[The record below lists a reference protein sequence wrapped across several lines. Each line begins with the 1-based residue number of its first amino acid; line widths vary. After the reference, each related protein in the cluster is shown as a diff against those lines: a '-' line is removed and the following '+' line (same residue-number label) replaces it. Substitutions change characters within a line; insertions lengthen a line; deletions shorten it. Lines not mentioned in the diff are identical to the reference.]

1 MNVITDEKIKMCERI
16 LKNKINDQSMDYE
29 KNALR
34 ILEIAY
40 TIGSDLGED
49 SINKIVDAYFDVVLN
64 QRRGH
69 VRYYTANTEK
79 IQAGQA

>member
-1 MNVITDEKIKMCERI
+1 MRGLIRRFPSIKSI
-16 LKNKINDQSMDYE
+16 KNKINDQSMDYE

-64 QRRGH
+64 QQ
-69 VRYYTANTEK
+69 V
-79 IQAGQA
+79 QL

>member
-1 MNVITDEKIKMCERI
+1 MNVITDEKKMCERI

-64 QRRGH
+64 QQ
-69 VRYYTANTEK
+69 V
-79 IQAGQA
+79 QL

>member
-1 MNVITDEKIKMCERI
+1 MNVITDEKRKMCERI

-64 QRRGH
+64 QQ
-69 VRYYTANTEK
+69 V
-79 IQAGQA
+79 QL

>member
-29 KNALR
+29 QNALR

-40 TIGSDLGED
+40 AIGSDLGED
-49 SINKIVDAYFDVVLN
+49 SINKIIDAYFDVVLN
-64 QRRGH
+64 QQ
-69 VRYYTANTEK
+69 VRLSPESNSKAEE
-79 IQAGQA
+79 QLE

>member
-49 SINKIVDAYFDVVLN
+49 SINKIIDVYFDVVLN
-64 QRRGH
+64 QQ
-69 VRYYTANTEK
+69 VRLSPESNSKAEE
-79 IQAGQA
+79 QLE

>member
-1 MNVITDEKIKMCERI
+1 MNVITDEKIKMFERI

-40 TIGSDLGED
+40 AIGSDLGED

-64 QRRGH
+64 QQ
-69 VRYYTANTEK
+69 V
-79 IQAGQA
+79 QL

>member
-1 MNVITDEKIKMCERI
+1 MNVIKDEKIKMCERT

-64 QRRGH
+64 QQ
-69 VRYYTANTEK
+69 V
-79 IQAGQA
+79 QL

>member
-1 MNVITDEKIKMCERI
+1 MCERI

-64 QRRGH
+64 QQ
-69 VRYYTANTEK
+69 V
-79 IQAGQA
+79 QL

>member
-49 SINKIVDAYFDVVLN
+49 SINKIVDAYFDVGLN
-64 QRRGH
+64 QQ
-69 VRYYTANTEK
+69 V
-79 IQAGQA
+79 QL

>member
-1 MNVITDEKIKMCERI
+1 MNIITDEKLKMCEEI

-64 QRRGH
+64 QQ
-69 VRYYTANTEK
+69 V
-79 IQAGQA
+79 QL

>member
-1 MNVITDEKIKMCERI
+1 MASIKSI
-16 LKNKINDQSMDYE
+16 KNKINDQSMDYE

-64 QRRGH
+64 QQ
-69 VRYYTANTEK
+69 V
-79 IQAGQA
+79 QL

>member
-1 MNVITDEKIKMCERI
+1 MCERI

-40 TIGSDLGED
+40 TVGSDLGED

-64 QRRGH
+64 QQ
-69 VRYYTANTEK
+69 V
-79 IQAGQA
+79 QL

>member
-1 MNVITDEKIKMCERI
+1 MNVITDEKIQMCERI

-64 QRRGH
+64 QQ
-69 VRYYTANTEK
+69 V
-79 IQAGQA
+79 QL

>member
-1 MNVITDEKIKMCERI
+1 MNVITDENIKMCERI

-64 QRRGH
+64 QQ
-69 VRYYTANTEK
+69 V
-79 IQAGQA
+79 QL